1 MIQFSLLIS
10 VYAKDDPKFLNQ
22 ALKSIK
28 QQSLV
33 PDQIVLVEDGSLT
46 ASLNNSIEDCT
57 AQFAHIQFDRIKLE
71 SNLGLANALNV
82 GLKHCRHEWVA
93 RMDSDD
99 FSVQSRFE
107 DQIRFIEKHPDY
119 SVVGGWTEQRD
130 TRLERILGY
139 KKHPVSHDEIHK
151 KSKWRC
157 PMAHVSVMFRKDH
170 VIDAGSYDIK
180 YTSVEDYALWST
192 MLVRG
197 YKFANID
204 KVLVQVRSGKEM
216 IYRRGGRDYFRKEKS
231 LLRYQNEIGLLTKF
245 ELMRNLMIRI
255 AFRFLP
261 AGLRYQITYRFLRTK
276 TE

>member
-1 MIQFSLLIS
+1 
-10 VYAKDDPKFLNQ
+10 
-22 ALKSIK
+22 
-28 QQSLV
+28 
-33 PDQIVLVEDGSLT
+33 
-46 ASLNNSIEDCT
+46 
-57 AQFAHIQFDRIKLE
+57 
-71 SNLGLANALNV
+71 
-82 GLKHCRHEWVA
+82 
-93 RMDSDD
+93 
-99 FSVQSRFE
+99 
-107 DQIRFIEKHPDY
+107 
-119 SVVGGWTEQRD
+119 
-130 TRLERILGY
+130 
-139 KKHPVSHDEIHK
+139 
-151 KSKWRC
+151 
-157 PMAHVSVMFRKDH
+157 MAHVSVMFRKDH